1 MLFFPLFQAQ
11 ENGRWSRGV
20 ATSFSLTWWGEL
32 TKIPRSPEIKS
43 IDIRPKRFHYKQ
55 ACIQD
60 STCWRFLHDV
70 LMSGAHHLLMYDKR
84 WAGFGEKKGEWVCG
98 RDCAWHKARLLS
110 LAIESQI
117 YNKWRRRHKKVKPCS
132 RSLYIIEIPFHIL
145 NCYERSLHSRIQNLK
160 FTCCCATECNIFKI
174 IKNCII
180 R

>member
-20 ATSFSLTWWGEL
+20 ATSFSLTWWSEL

-55 ACIQD
+55 ACVQD
-60 STCWRFLHDV
+60 GTCWRFLHDV

-84 WAGFGEKKGEWVCG
+84 WAGFGEKKGEWACG

-117 YNKWRRRHKKVKPCS
+117 YNKWRRRHKKVKP
-132 RSLYIIEIPFHIL
+132 
-145 NCYERSLHSRIQNLK
+145 
-160 FTCCCATECNIFKI
+160 FKH
-174 IKNCII
+174 KCQGVWLLAPPTPPPPHLDGVLVHY
-180 R
+180 RGTPSVM